1 MMSLRAN
8 GTRMP
13 AVTGMGA
20 VSAVGKGCLSL
31 RQALDEGRDGI
42 APIARFSTKEL
53 TVHLGGMVADSETD
67 TGGDARDPWRLC
79 VAFALKAAREAW
91 AEARVD
97 DAGLA
102 PERIAL
108 VLGTSIGGH
117 VEGLHGISA
126 EVGERLGVSGP
137 RLTVSTA
144 CSSSANALDLGRC
157 LLERGEADLVV
168 AGGADV
174 LTVEVFAGFHALG
187 LLSQE
192 KCAPW
197 SEPFGTTLGE
207 GAGFLILES
216 EAQASRRGIR
226 PRAFLQGFGLS
237 SDAYHATSPDPTGAG
252 VARAM
257 RAAIDDAGLTA
268 EAVGYVNAHGTG
280 TQAND
285 IAEWRGIRAAFG
297 PRAQTLPVSA
307 TKTYLGHAQ
316 GAAGVL
322 EIIATILCMERGLVP
337 PTLRHS
343 HPRPWSPPDPVAGIR
358 PRPFHVDHAMC
369 TSSAFGGANAVVVV
383 SRQPHELP
391 ARDRWPVYV
400 LGSGW
405 VSSVGVGAGDVRA
418 AGPMAN
424 PHTIPDFDL
433 QTLVPT
439 MDPRGL
445 DPASRLLIGATAR
458 ALVDAD
464 ISVKGALRERAGLF
478 VGAAA
483 TSATS
488 ASEFRRSI
496 EERGLAQLSATAFS
510 RLVLNA
516 AAGACCQALSLRAP
530 TTTVSVGP
538 GSGLLA
544 LLYAAESLSMGR
556 SADLIVAG
564 SFDEP
569 QGSAAERGEA
579 QGAACIVLASP
590 ALAVNSRHA
599 VRAAGWAI
607 GAPGRFAATAEQ
619 ALGRAAIP
627 AGDVNVQYLDRQACS
642 AWQTVKG
649 APSWGG
655 TGATAADSLFAT
667 AAAFDALLGGRASVA
682 LVGTDGGA
690 CASLALVLT
699 LDEQHLGA
707 TIEAGHERN

>member
-1 MMSLRAN
+1 MSSMRAN
-8 GTRMP
+8 GTRAP

-20 VSAVGKGCLSL
+20 VSAVGTGCLAL
-31 RQALDEGRDGI
+31 RQALDDGRDGI
-42 APIARFSTKEL
+42 APITRFSTEEL
-53 TVHLGGMVADSETD
+53 TVHLGGMVADVETESRR
-67 TGGDARDPWRLC
+67 DAQDPWRIC
-79 VAFALKAAREAW
+79 VEFALKAAREAW
-91 AEARVD
+91 EEARVP

-117 VEGLHGISA
+117 VDGLHGISA
-126 EVGERLGVSGP
+126 EVGDRLGVGGP

-144 CSSSANALDLGRC
+144 CSSSANALDLARC

-197 SEPFGTTLGE
+197 SQPFGTTLGE
-207 GAGFLILES
+207 GAGFLVLES
-216 EAQASRRGIR
+216 EAQARRRGVR
-226 PRAFLQGFGLS
+226 PRAFLYGFGLS
-237 SDAYHATSPDPTGAG
+237 SDAYHATSPDPSGAG

-268 EAVGYVNAHGTG
+268 EDVGYVNAHGTG

-285 IAEWRGIRAAFG
+285 IAEWRGIRTVFG
-297 PRAQTLPVSA
+297 PRAEILPVSA

-322 EIIATILCMERGLVP
+322 ELIATILCMERGLLP
-337 PTLRHS
+337 PTLRHL
-343 HPRPWSPPDPVAGIR
+343 HPRPWSPPDPVAGTR
-358 PRPFHVDHAMC
+358 PRPLAVAHAAC

-383 SRQPHELP
+383 GRDPRELSTR
-391 ARDRWPVYV
+391 ARRPVYV

-405 VSSVGVGAGDVRA
+405 ISSVGVGSGDVRA
-418 AGPMAN
+418 AGPTAKS
-424 PHTIPDFDL
+424 IPDFDL
-433 QTLVPT
+433 RALVPT
-439 MDPRGL
+439 LDPRGL
-445 DPASRLLIGATAR
+445 DKASRFLVGAAAR
-458 ALVDAD
+458 ALADAGV
-464 ISVKGALRERAGLF
+464 SVRGELRERAGLF
-478 VGAAA
+478 VGAVA

-488 ASEFRRSI
+488 TVEFRRSI

-530 TTTVSVGP
+530 TTTVTIGP

-544 LLYAAESLSMGR
+544 LLYAAELLSLER
-556 SADLIVAG
+556 SADVMVAG

-569 QGSAAERGEA
+569 HMSAMARGET
-579 QGAACIVLASP
+579 QGAACVVLASP
-590 ALAVNSRHA
+590 TLAATSRRQAA
-599 VRAAGWAI
+599 VRAAGWAM
-607 GAPGRFAATAEQ
+607 GAPGQFSATAER
-619 ALGRAAIP
+619 ALGRAAISS
-627 AGDVNVQYLDRQACS
+627 GDVDGLYLDNHA
-642 AWQTVKG
+642 G
-649 APSWGG
+649 ATWRTTAGASSWGG
-655 TGATAADSLFAT
+655 TGAMAADSLFAT

-682 LVGTDGGA
+682 LVGSDGGA

-699 LDEQHLGA
+699 VDEKPQDG
-707 TIEAGHERN
+707 TSEVGHERN